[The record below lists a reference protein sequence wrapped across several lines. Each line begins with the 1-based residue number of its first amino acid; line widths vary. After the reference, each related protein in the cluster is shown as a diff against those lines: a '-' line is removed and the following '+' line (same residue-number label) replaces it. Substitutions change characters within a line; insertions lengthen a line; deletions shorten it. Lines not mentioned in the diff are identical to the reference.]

1 MLSKSV
7 QPRPS
12 VVNMTL
18 PAFAAERHA
27 AAPLLLRHPSCR
39 VRAAPATA
47 VSCRLRAQQQTRR
60 TRRCCCPSMGQ
71 TDGQTDG
78 RTDRQTDRQTL
89 DRFID
94 LATHTG
100 STGRRELF
108 IGFRLNCRKYI
119 VKKEHFRQNKLI
131 TNRPSTVSQCTGC
144 ILRRMSIHTRS

>member
-18 PAFAAERHA
+18 PAFAAA
-27 AAPLLLRHPSCR
+27 APCCGAVAAETPELQGARGAGDCCLLPAGRSAANPPHAPLLLP
-39 VRAAPATA
+39 VD
-47 VSCRLRAQQQTRR
+47 
-60 TRRCCCPSMGQ
+60 G
-71 TDGQTDG
+71 TDR
-78 RTDRQTDRQTL
+78 RTDRRTDRQTL

-94 LATHTG
+94 LAARTG
-100 STGRRELF
+100 STGRRELV

-119 VKKEHFRQNKLI
+119 VKIEHFRLNKLI

>member
-12 VVNMTL
+12 VDNMTL
-18 PAFAAERHA
+18 PASAAERRA

-47 VSCRLRAQQQTRR
+47 VSCPLDAQQQTRR

-78 RTDRQTDRQTL
+78 RTDRQTL

-94 LATHTG
+94 LAAHTG
-100 STGRRELF
+100 QQDAENSSSDSDSTAEN
-108 IGFRLNCRKYI
+108 I
-119 VKKEHFRQNKLI
+119 
-131 TNRPSTVSQCTGC
+131 
-144 ILRRMSIHTRS
+144 